1 MYGKHLVINA
11 KSNLKKKKIRKAN
24 KPLSACQCY
33 VKIKLAL
40 SSLICEEWKRHED
53 SGKAALEFPE
63 VTSNNFSA
71 QIRYHAYRP
80 ERGG

>member
-1 MYGKHLVINA
+1 M
-11 KSNLKKKKIRKAN
+11 
-24 KPLSACQCY
+24 
-33 VKIKLAL
+33 KIKLAL